1 MLIYF
6 TDPLFIG
13 LFRIECYAI
22 REFVSKIAI
31 SLRNTHSF
39 DRLNDMI
46 EDALSVQWELS
57 YEAGQQLS
65 KLCQTLDVAC
75 VECKKTDASFI
86 IDGKVFIR
94 CCKRDRVLILML
106 SLVPIPSVEKLSTDL
121 SNIDLVVRLQQQVN
135 PRMSSPTK
143 RQREPDADEMPE
155 SSKAKTEYSP
165 LVPKRYTPEEFQ
177 VVEEVQGHKNLP
189 LPGFTFTV
197 NPDGNS
203 ISLTVEGCPEGQYNQ
218 GIRWIGQDWVC
229 YMPRYTF
236 FPLVTVLSVVRFL
249 EPLCFQF
256 ACYFVPIACVLPVC
270 LRLLVDC
277 SLILSR
283 DSGGAIKELNK
294 IAFKHPLT
302 FEEGQ
307 ALENQLVDALC
318 KCDKLKTFVAKVL
331 PTLKPI
337 LLPMLTI
344 VV

>member
-1 MLIYF
+1 
-6 TDPLFIG
+6 
-13 LFRIECYAI
+13 
-22 REFVSKIAI
+22 
-31 SLRNTHSF
+31 
-39 DRLNDMI
+39 MI

-75 VECKKTDASFI
+75 VECKKPDASFI
-86 IDGKVFIR
+86 IDGKIFIR

-143 RQREPDADEMPE
+143 RQREPDAAEMPE

-165 LVPKRYTPEEFQ
+165 LVPKRYTAEEFQ

-203 ISLTVEGCPEGQYNQ
+203 ISLSVEGCPEGQYNQ

-229 YMPRYTF
+229 YMPRYTC
-236 FPLVTVLSVVRFL
+236 LRFVAL
-249 EPLCFQF
+249 
-256 ACYFVPIACVLPVC
+256 LPVIHFIDFGAFQLLAC
-270 LRLLVDC
+270 LFIVC
-277 SLILSR
+277 SLVSKGIPEEPSKNSTRLPSSIHSR
-283 DSGGAIKELNK
+283 LKRDKRLRTNSWMRYAN
-294 IAFKHPLT
+294 ATSSRPLL
-302 FEEGQ
+302 Q
-307 ALENQLVDALC
+307 RYYQPSQLYLC
-318 KCDKLKTFVAKVL
+318 QC
-331 PTLKPI
+331 
-337 LLPMLTI
+337 
-344 VV
+344 

>member
-1 MLIYF
+1 MIDF

-75 VECKKTDASFI
+75 VECKKQDASFI
-86 IDGKVFIR
+86 IDGKIFIR

-106 SLVPIPSVEKLSTDL
+106 ALVPIPSVEKLSTDL

-143 RQREPDADEMPE
+143 RQREPDAAEMPE

-165 LVPKRYTPEEFQ
+165 LVPKRYTPEEFK
-177 VVEEVQGHKNLP
+177 VVEEVQGHTNLP

-203 ISLTVEGCPEGQYNQ
+203 ISLSVEGCPDGQYNQ

-229 YMPRYTF
+229 YMPRYICLRF
-236 FPLVTVLSVVRFL
+236 VALLPVVHFIDFSAFRLLSVVHL
-249 EPLCFQF
+249 F
-256 ACYFVPIACVLPVC
+256 AFS
-270 LRLLVDC
+270 LV
-277 SLILSR
+277 SKR

-331 PTLKPI
+331 PTLKKTWPFADANYCGVGR
-337 LLPMLTI
+337 TSSDKD
-344 VV
+344 